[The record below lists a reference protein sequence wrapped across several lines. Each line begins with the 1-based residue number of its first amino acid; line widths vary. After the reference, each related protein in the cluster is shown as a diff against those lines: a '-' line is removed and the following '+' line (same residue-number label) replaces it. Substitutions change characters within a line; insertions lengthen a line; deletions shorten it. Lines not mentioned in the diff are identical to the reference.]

1 MPMENT
7 KSNRKESILLRLGLL
22 FVLVIACFVVFM
34 GNRQIKHDREIAK
47 EETYIKIYESQAIEK
62 LKKQNKELY
71 DSLMTVSDK
80 KPESAMV
87 IKWKYK
93 YITDTIYAENFTQDE
108 DSIYHYVNDNDTIR
122 TEIDVAARELAWLKI
137 QSTFNSKFMIINRI
151 GQNNT
156 VETTINHDPNIE
168 ITKVDAWH
176 RKKSFKDHL
185 FLGPSV
191 NVGYDPLGKR
201 VTTSVG
207 VSFGYNFLN

>member
-1 MPMENT
+1 MENT
-7 KSNRKESILLRLGLL
+7 GRYKRLSVLLRIGLVAL
-22 FVLVIACFVVFM
+22 LVGACCVVFM
-34 GNRQIKHDREIAK
+34 GNRQVRHDKDIAK
-47 EETYIKIYESQAIEK
+47 DETYIKIYESQAIET
-62 LKKQNKELY
+62 LKKKNKELY

-80 KPESAMV
+80 KPESAIV

-93 YITDTIYAENFTQDE
+93 YITDTIYAEHFTQDE

-122 TEIDVAARELAWLKI
+122 TEIDVAARELAWMKI

-176 RKKSFKDHL
+176 AKKSWKDRL
-185 FLGPSV
+185 FFGPSV
-191 NVGYDPLGKR
+191 NAGYDPAQKKF
-201 VTTSVG
+201 TWSVG
-207 VSFGYNFLN
+207 ISAGFDLLR